1 MIIGPNRYDDGELL
15 APRAS
20 ELDKHPGLGGMPST
34 DAGYCHRF
42 VYEAVNQK
50 ELDAKNARFFRIMG
64 DVPGFSTLKLRP
76 FEVRVG
82 NYYRTGMDIVYTVET
97 PFTGVR

>member
-1 MIIGPNRYDDGELL
+1 MQ
-15 APRAS
+15 
-20 ELDKHPGLGGMPST
+20 KTVQLGGMPTT

-42 VYEAVNQK
+42 KYESPTQR
-50 ELDAKNARFFRIMG
+50 EQDAKNARFFRMMG

-76 FEVRVG
+76 YEVRVG
-82 NYYRTGMDIVYTVET
+82 ALYRTGLDIIYTVET